1 MTTTF
6 EDVQA
11 SYGRCLRDKK
21 FINRFYELLLEKDPE
36 IRSMFEA
43 TNWSQ
48 QQRALRRGISIALTF
63 AGGSQMVR
71 RSMDE
76 MAATHSREGRCPVSP
91 GHYRHW
97 CESLMQAVSEHEKR
111 LTPELRNHWQQA
123 LGMTTEHFTAQ
134 F

>member
-1 MTTTF
+1 MTTNF

-21 FINRFYELLLEKDPE
+21 FINRFYELLLEKDPD
-36 IRSMFEA
+36 IRKMFER

-63 AGGSQMVR
+63 AGGSRMVE

-76 MAATHSREGRCPVSP
+76 MASAHSRGGRCPVNP
-91 GHYRHW
+91 DHYRHW
-97 CESLMQAVSEHEKR
+97 RESLMQAVSEHETR
-111 LTPELRNHWQQA
+111 LTPDLQNQWQQA
-123 LGMTTEHFTAQ
+123 LGLTTEHFTGQ
-134 F
+134 Y